1 MTDDTLLL
9 IGRET
14 GCRSTYETHADRL
27 RERELADVVRVLT
40 YGSDPVRDLRDDLT
54 AVETE
59 RAYVVPASPAHTHET
74 VDEVPRAL
82 SYLDADLRYCEPV
95 GRHPAVTWAVRERA
109 AEHVEPGPDVG
120 LALVGLGNSA
130 GSYSRRM
137 VETHADRLRDE
148 YGAVRACYLL
158 QNPAV
163 ECVRYNLPTSQA
175 VVVPVFAAPDAAT
188 EQSIPE
194 RLNLDRG
201 GLAYANPLGTHPGV
215 TDALEE
221 GVASARAVDRDGPA
235 SFEDA
240 LASARAPMAADGEGP
255 GR

>member
-1 MTDDTLLL
+1 MTGDTLLL

-14 GCRSTYETHADRL
+14 GRRSAYEAHADRL
-27 RERELADVVRVLT
+27 RERETADMVRVLT
-40 YGSDPVRDLRDDLT
+40 YRSDPVRDLREDLT

-74 VDEVPRAL
+74 VNQVPQAL

-95 GRHPAVTWAVRERA
+95 GRHPAITRAVRERA
-109 AEHVEPGPDVG
+109 AERVKPGPDVG
-120 LALVGLGNSA
+120 LALAGLGNSA

-158 QNPAV
+158 QNPTV
-163 ECVRYNLPTSQA
+163 ECVRYNLPTSRA
-175 VVVPVFAAPDAAT
+175 VVVPVFFAPDDAT
-188 EQSIPE
+188 ERSIPE
-194 RLNLDRG
+194 KLDLDRG
-201 GLAYANPLGTHPGV
+201 GLAYADPLGTHPGV
-215 TDALEE
+215 TDAIEA
-221 GVASARAVDRDGPA
+221 GVASARAMDSNGPA

-240 LASARAPMAADGEGP
+240 LVSARAPMATDGEGP